1 MHLIDSIFHKL
12 FFSEKNSVSH
22 DLKDKQIHFLKE
34 TISNN
39 IHNTAYIGFIFSIVN
54 LMPYETRLEL
64 LRFFLERNNN
74 FSIFK
79 KIDFFS
85 RKMIWSGSRV
95 PILEREKEYLLKI
108 LALLNDATFLE
119 HRAYI
124 EKLIL
129 SKNKEIENEKK
140 SDFLE
145 DNL

>member
-1 MHLIDSIFHKL
+1 MHFIDSIFHKL

-22 DLKDKQIHFLKE
+22 DLKNKQIHFLKE

-54 LMPYETRLEL
+54 LMPYESRLEL
-64 LRFFLERNNN
+64 LLFFLERNNN

-79 KIDFFS
+79 KIHLFPSF
-85 RKMIWSGSRV
+85 RVCFGSRV